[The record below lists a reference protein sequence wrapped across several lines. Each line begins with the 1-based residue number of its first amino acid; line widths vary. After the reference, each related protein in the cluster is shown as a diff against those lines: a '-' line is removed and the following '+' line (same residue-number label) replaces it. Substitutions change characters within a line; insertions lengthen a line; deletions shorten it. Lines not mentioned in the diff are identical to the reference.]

1 MTLLVI
7 DPYLVHAYWDL
18 DPATLPETSPAAL
31 RVYDTT
37 GETATY
43 FDVPVSLPARN
54 WYIHLFTPERSYYA
68 ELGLSEESG
77 GFTPW
82 ARSNT
87 IHTPRAWPA
96 AVPATPQAEPQ
107 ETADTLL
114 IEYSWP
120 EPAPPHYETPVG
132 QPFRAA
138 AALPRGAPPERRLQ
152 AERPAPQTPPETA
165 VSGNTEDHPI
175 IPPPRVPEPLNAAR
189 ILRTRLEA
197 IYASLEWMHPPAET
211 VAASLASEDVPGP
224 LPAGNPNEPG
234 DLTQRAEE
242 HFSTGVSS
250 KIPKPPG

>member
-1 MTLLVI
+1 MPAYQGPARVTLLVI

-18 DPATLPETSPAAL
+18 DPATLPETSPAVL

-43 FDVPVSLPARN
+43 FDVPLSLPARN

-96 AVPATPQAEPQ
+96 AVLSPASEG
-107 ETADTLL
+107 
-114 IEYSWP
+114 
-120 EPAPPHYETPVG
+120 APVAPHYEAPVG

-152 AERPAPQTPPETA
+152 AERPAPQTLPETA
-165 VSGNTEDHPI
+165 VSGNTQDHPI
-175 IPPPRVPEPLNAAR
+175 IPPARVPEPLDAAR

-197 IYASLEWMHPPAET
+197 IYASLEWMHPAAET
-211 VAASLASEDVPGP
+211 VAETLASEDVPGP
-224 LPAGNPNEPG
+224 SPAANPNEPG

-250 KIPKPPG
+250 KIPKPPD